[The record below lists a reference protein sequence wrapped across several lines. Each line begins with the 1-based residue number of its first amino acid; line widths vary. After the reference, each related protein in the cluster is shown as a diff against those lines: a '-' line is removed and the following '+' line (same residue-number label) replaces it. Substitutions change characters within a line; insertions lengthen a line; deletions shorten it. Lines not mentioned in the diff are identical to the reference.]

1 MWHTHTLV
9 FIFLGEGCIIYKH
22 PPPKK
27 KNTKEMEMASEY
39 CSVASV
45 SLGRIDSMC
54 RCRFLMWGLWV
65 AILPD
70 EYLVPH
76 RKVTWRRCIF
86 PIGNGDFSNCHL
98 SFPPPAWPPG
108 SLGTTR
114 MTMTESVV
122 GWGEIS
128 WFLNL
133 PALPLGIGGGQPH
146 QALPVDGSS
155 WKPFFVWVFREN
167 TWKHTMKSPKSQQHE
182 SSFRVSDFSQN
193 YMVSFFLNNCSFNY
207 SIERSLICN
216 W

>member
-9 FIFLGEGCIIYKH
+9 FIFLGEGCIIYTH
-22 PPPKK
+22 PSPQK

-70 EYLVPH
+70 EYLVPN

-98 SFPPPAWPPG
+98 SFPGCMCWFGPPPVAPA

-114 MTMTESVV
+114 MTMTESVL
-122 GWGEIS
+122 GWEEIS

-133 PALPLGIGGGQPH
+133 TPCHWELGGTAPSNFAGR
-146 QALPVDGSS
+146 
-155 WKPFFVWVFREN
+155 WVILKTILSLGFQGKHLKTHDEISKVST
-167 TWKHTMKSPKSQQHE
+167 TWKFIS
-182 SSFRVSDFSQN
+182 
-193 YMVSFFLNNCSFNY
+193 C
-207 SIERSLICN
+207 
-216 W
+216 